1 MSKHNYSQYSKKQPT
16 QNNNHK
22 SSGIDHAAT
31 NPIPEIKPVEETVD
45 TVTLPE
51 MVEGVVVNCT
61 KLNVRVEPKIN
72 AEIVCVLDVMTEIE
86 IDINKSTDEWFKVCT
101 AAGVEGYS
109 MRKFIDAHL

>member
-1 MSKHNYSQYSKKQPT
+1 MSKHNYSQYSKKQNDNKAKPIERIPT
-16 QNNNHK
+16 
-22 SSGIDHAAT
+22 APVR
-31 NPIPEIKPVEETVD
+31 PIPEIKPVEETVD

-72 AEIVCVLDVMTEIE
+72 ADIVCVLDVMTEIE